1 MRLLAMRMVANS
13 FFGLATKRTILRSM
27 KFLLFESFARLL
39 SVMEKK
45 ETSEPEIIP
54 DVTMRSANNKERSM
68 KFRSKFLLREIK
80 NTCNNS
86 EYGSGSSEDVSKI
99 DFSC

>member
-1 MRLLAMRMVANS
+1 MRLLAIRMVAKS
-13 FFGLATKRTILRSM
+13 FLGLATKRTILRSM